1 VWGDCMARRCALY
14 SIGLLSALLL
24 VADPDDDRFLP
35 LWCGST
41 AQIVASLEKQSFVS
55 RRRAEIMGRT
65 HEWFVGPFEVIV
77 LEHNADGTSCI
88 AAEGPWPPPVQAR
101 P

>member
-1 VWGDCMARRCALY
+1 MLFGFCC
-14 SIGLLSALLL
+14 LSVLPALLL
-24 VADPDDDRFLP
+24 VADPTEDKLLP

-41 AQIVASLEKQSFVS
+41 AEITTSLEKQSFIS
-55 RRRAEIMGRT
+55 RRRAEIGGKP
-65 HEWFVGPFEVIV
+65 HEWFMGPGEVIV

-88 AAEGPWPPPVQAR
+88 AAEGAWPPAIQAR